1 MSLQQSEYLEVRRI
15 PGKGRGVFARIL
27 IPKGTIFETVPMLVC
42 KQDDLVGSTLMDY
55 VYAWGKETVGLAL
68 GYGSMYNHSYK
79 PNARYFDLPVQ
90 RKEFVAL
97 RDIQPGEEVTI
108 NYNGEP
114 KDKKPVWF
122 DVKD

>member
-1 MSLQQSEYLEVRRI
+1 MSLQQSEFLEVRRI
-15 PGKGRGVFARIL
+15 PGKGRGVFARVL
-27 IPKGTIFETVPMLVC
+27 IPKGTVFETVPMLVC
-42 KQDDLVGSTLMDY
+42 KQKDILESTLMNY
-55 VYAWGKETVGLAL
+55 VYAWGTDTVGVAL

-79 PNARYFDLPVQ
+79 PNARYFDLPLQ

-114 KDKKPVWF
+114 KDKKAVGF
-122 DVKD
+122 EVKE

>member
-1 MSLQQSEYLEVRRI
+1 MSVQQSEFLEIRRI
-15 PGKGRGVFARIL
+15 PGKGRGVFARGL
-27 IPKGTIFETVPMLVC
+27 IPKGTVFETVPMLVC
-42 KQDDLVGSTLMDY
+42 KQKDILESTLMNY
-55 VYAWGKETVGLAL
+55 VYAWGTDTVGVAL

-79 PNARYFDLPVQ
+79 PNARYFDLPLQ
-90 RKEFVAL
+90 RKEFVSL

-122 DVKD
+122 EVKD

>member
-1 MSLQQSEYLEVRRI
+1 M
-15 PGKGRGVFARIL
+15 L
-27 IPKGTIFETVPMLVC
+27 IPKGTVFETVPMLVC
-42 KQDDLVGSTLMDY
+42 KQKDILDSTLMNY
-55 VYAWGKETVGLAL
+55 VYAWGADTVGVAL

-79 PNARYFDLPVQ
+79 PNARYFDLPLQ

-114 KDKKPVWF
+114 KDKKAVWF
-122 DVKD
+122 EVKE